1 MELAPE
7 EMRVLGSLVEKQ
19 LTTPGQ
25 YPLTLNALTLAC
37 NQTSSRDP
45 VVNYD
50 KHTVETVVTRA
61 KTDGLARF
69 YHPSHGQSALRF
81 GHTLDEALGLDT
93 RQLAL
98 VAVLMLRGP
107 QTLAELRT
115 RTQRMAEFA
124 DNLEVQADLDG
135 LARREPP
142 LVRRLD
148 RQPGQKEERYLQ
160 LLGPTKSETSSAP
173 PNETSPPGPGPGPR
187 SFDAPAPTA
196 PSPGSVA
203 AELAELRD
211 EVVALRRD
219 VDDLRT
225 QLGL

>member
-7 EMRVLGSLVEKQ
+7 AMRVLGALIEKQ

-45 VVNYD
+45 IVEYD
-50 KHTVETVVTRA
+50 KHTVETVVTKA

-81 GHTLDEALGLDT
+81 GHTLDEALGLDS

-98 VAVLMLRGP
+98 VAVLMLRGA

-124 DNLEVQADLDG
+124 DSLEVQADLDG

-148 RQPGQKEERYLQ
+148 RQPGQKEERYIQ
-160 LLGPTKSETSSAP
+160 LLGPTASASPSSAP
-173 PNETSPPGPGPGPR
+173 DP
-187 SFDAPAPTA
+187 APAPDHRSLDATA
-196 PSPGSVA
+196 PSTATPPPGSVA